1 MVAVTATRTN
11 PGPPH
16 HGTLEQTESNLAH
29 RRAKKVCSSCC
40 QHPAFNELA
49 SGKHCPQ
56 RSPCPSESF
65 SVDLATKTWYAL
77 WKSPRRPEFIV
88 QLRHGRATSRPSGS
102 FRYSQRRP
110 VTLAAPAM
118 PLHAHALRATSKET
132 VRFMCG
138 SLPLFC
144 ADALPKQPDVYHK
157 SPQISNATSL
167 ARSGCRPSRSARN
180 CRRAIIQI
188 DAAGAER
195 SDLFAVRLGF
205 ILIMA
210 LSRILP
216 LPRSQCRPIAL
227 QLGFVI
233 YLSGAQRRLS
243 CRQRGGRWCVGS
255 AKCRRLVARRIA
267 GLGMV
272 RQRWLSPGARERA
285 MASLGSSGFLGS
297 WLCIGPV
304 GWAPPAKVD

>member
-40 QHPAFNELA
+40 QYPAFIELA

-56 RSPCPSESF
+56 RTPCPSESF
-65 SVDLATKTWYAL
+65 SGDLATKTWYAL
-77 WKSPRRPEFIV
+77 WKSPRRPEFTV

-118 PLHAHALRATSKET
+118 PLHAHALRATSKQ
-132 VRFMCG
+132 RFG
-138 SLPLFC
+138 SCVAACRYSARTLFRNNLMYTTNLKCHKPGSFRLPSES
-144 ADALPKQPDVYHK
+144 QP
-157 SPQISNATSL
+157 
-167 ARSGCRPSRSARN
+167 ARN

-188 DAAGAER
+188 DAAGAQR

-216 LPRSQCRPIAL
+216 
-227 QLGFVI
+227 
-233 YLSGAQRRLS
+233 
-243 CRQRGGRWCVGS
+243 
-255 AKCRRLVARRIA
+255 
-267 GLGMV
+267 
-272 RQRWLSPGARERA
+272 
-285 MASLGSSGFLGS
+285 
-297 WLCIGPV
+297 
-304 GWAPPAKVD
+304 

>member
-40 QHPAFNELA
+40 QHPAFIELA

-65 SVDLATKTWYAL
+65 SGDLATKTWYVL
-77 WKSPRRPEFIV
+77 WKSPRRPEFII

-110 VTLAAPAM
+110 VTLAAAAM

-157 SPQISNATSL
+157 SQMPQAWL
-167 ARSGCRPSRSARN
+167 VQA
-180 CRRAIIQI
+180 
-188 DAAGAER
+188 
-195 SDLFAVRLGF
+195 AVRVAARTKLPPCDNPNRRRWRTEKRF
-205 ILIMA
+205 VCKCSLD
-210 LSRILP
+210 LSLSWHFLAFSP
-216 LPRSQCRPIAL
+216 ATFSVPPYAL
-227 QLGFVI
+227 QPGFVI

-255 AKCRRLVARRIA
+255 AKCRRLAARRIA

-272 RQRWLSPGARERA
+272 RQRWLSPGARERTL
-285 MASLGSSGFLGS
+285 ASLGSSGFLGS

>member
-16 HGTLEQTESNLAH
+16 HGTLEQTESNLVH

-40 QHPAFNELA
+40 QHPAFIELA

-65 SVDLATKTWYAL
+65 SGDLATKTWYVL
-77 WKSPRRPEFIV
+77 WKSPRRPEFII
-88 QLRHGRATSRPSGS
+88 QLRHELATSRPSGS

-110 VTLAAPAM
+110 VTLAAAAM

-157 SPQISNATSL
+157 SQMPQAWL
-167 ARSGCRPSRSARN
+167 VQAAVRVAAARN

-188 DAAGAER
+188 DAAGAQR

-255 AKCRRLVARRIA
+255 AKCRRLAARRIA

-272 RQRWLSPGARERA
+272 RQRWLSPGARERTL
-285 MASLGSSGFLGS
+285 ASLGSSGFLGS

>member
-40 QHPAFNELA
+40 QHPAFIELA

-65 SVDLATKTWYAL
+65 SGDLATKTWYVL

-102 FRYSQRRP
+102 FRYSQRMP
-110 VTLAAPAM
+110 VTLAAAAM

-157 SPQISNATSL
+157 SQMPQAWL
-167 ARSGCRPSRSARN
+167 VQA
-180 CRRAIIQI
+180 
-188 DAAGAER
+188 
-195 SDLFAVRLGF
+195 AVRVAARTKLPPCDNPNRRRWRTEKRFVCSAAWIYPYHGTF
-205 ILIMA
+205 SHSPPATFSVPPYRTPTGICYILI
-210 LSRILP
+210 R
-216 LPRSQCRPIAL
+216 C
-227 QLGFVI
+227 
-233 YLSGAQRRLS
+233 
-243 CRQRGGRWCVGS
+243 S
-255 AKCRRLVARRIA
+255 AP
-267 GLGMV
+267 
-272 RQRWLSPGARERA
+272 S
-285 MASLGSSGFLGS
+285 
-297 WLCIGPV
+297 
-304 GWAPPAKVD
+304 